1 MLGYIVGGILVLFIT
16 LFYEI
21 RIGVKRT
28 EIESLKDKMENL
40 IEATDN
46 ILTMSDDFKELID
59 DHLILLEILEE
70 NIDEEK
76 IDELFTNK
84 KKLKNVEDLNS
95 LIGNIMNKDGE

>member
-1 MLGYIVGGILVLFIT
+1 MIEYIVGGILIAFIT
-16 LFYEI
+16 VFYEI

-76 IDELFTNK
+76 IDELFIK
-84 KKLKNVEDLNS
+84 KKKFKNTEDLNN
-95 LIGNIMNKDGE
+95 LIEEIMRNEG